1 MQPASEFGADERTK
15 HSEMLYSAKA
25 SRLQTTSRTL
35 LSAADDE
42 ERSLA
47 SRSGTVLSR
56 KATGRGGM
64 QPDQLKEHMA
74 YFARKGSEAQRF
86 LSPAEQL
93 RENKAKMKVKAYIQK
108 FFNLAAMK
116 RLQVYFWIW
125 YSRVEVQREEAK
137 IYNTGFGAVSTLI
150 EFNNKLKDEK
160 NRAKSKILLDG
171 FASLN

>member
-1 MQPASEFGADERTK
+1 
-15 HSEMLYSAKA
+15 
-25 SRLQTTSRTL
+25 
-35 LSAADDE
+35 
-42 ERSLA
+42 
-47 SRSGTVLSR
+47 
-56 KATGRGGM
+56 
-64 QPDQLKEHMA
+64 MA

-137 IYNTGFGAVSTLI
+137 IFNTGYGAVSNLI
-150 EFNNKLKDEK
+150 EFNNRLKDEK

-171 FASLN
+171 FASLNQNVLKEEESDEEMNAMRDAETGDGDADDVAGMQQFLHLEIDKNVKKNKQFKHIFSIYR